1 MTLPQL
7 PPDDG
12 VRPDLGV
19 VVSLLD
25 TGGGKCRV
33 ILDDVRSSAPRR
45 DTTWSFDVF
54 YTHKVLDSDLVDS
67 MELSDD
73 EYRGLGVAI
82 MARLI
87 ALMRQSKV

>member
-1 MTLPQL
+1 MTSPQF
-7 PPDDG
+7 PTDDG
-12 VRPDLGV
+12 ARPSLGV

-33 ILDDVRSSAPRR
+33 ILDDVRSAAPQR
-45 DTTWSFDVF
+45 DTSWSFDLF
-54 YTHKVLDSDLVDS
+54 YTHKILDVDAVRK

-73 EYRGLGVAI
+73 EYRGLGIAI

-87 ALMRQSKV
+87 ALTGQSK

>member
-1 MTLPQL
+1 MTSPQF
-7 PPDDG
+7 PTDDG
-12 VRPDLGV
+12 ARPNLGV

-33 ILDDVRSSAPRR
+33 ILDDVRSAAPQR
-45 DTTWSFDVF
+45 DTSWSFDLF
-54 YTHKVLDSDLVDS
+54 HTHKILDADAVRN

-87 ALMRQSKV
+87 ALMGQSK

>member
-1 MTLPQL
+1 MTSPQY
-7 PPDDG
+7 PNDDG
-12 VRPDLGV
+12 ARPNLGV

-33 ILDDVRSSAPRR
+33 ILDDVRSAAPQRE
-45 DTTWSFDVF
+45 TSWSFDLF
-54 YTHKVLDSDLVDS
+54 YTHKILDADAVHR

-73 EYRGLGVAI
+73 EYRGLGIAI

-87 ALMRQSKV
+87 ALRGQPK